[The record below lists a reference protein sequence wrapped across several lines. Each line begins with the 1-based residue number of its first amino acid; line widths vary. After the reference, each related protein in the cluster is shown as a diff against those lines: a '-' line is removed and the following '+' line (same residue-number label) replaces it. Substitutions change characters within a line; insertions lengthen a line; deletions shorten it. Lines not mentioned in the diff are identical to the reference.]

1 MYVQLYTVLQ
11 VQAFLFYTFKFFMVA
26 GVVVG
31 HYKCLDFL
39 FEILELFIKKK
50 QLEFWLWAVFC

>member
-1 MYVQLYTVLQ
+1 MYVQLYTVQ

-39 FEILELFIKKK
+39 FEILELFIKKNN
-50 QLEFWLWAVFC
+50 LSFEGL